1 MTTVASPSAAG
12 TQQTTADV
20 ASVRLAQD
28 TQSFLKLLTAQ
39 LANQDPMA
47 PIDATQFVT
56 QLAQF
61 SSVEQ
66 AVQSNT
72 RLAEVLGELRS
83 SSERLDLAYV
93 GRTVEIESDAL
104 PLTGGAAKASYT
116 VPEDTEKTEIRIL
129 DKDGTIV
136 RTLEGSSIPGS
147 HLMTWDGLDDNG
159 VKVADGIYQIDVAP
173 RNPAGDRL
181 ASTVQTAD
189 TVERVRRVDGESV
202 FVMRS
207 GLQVQR
213 DQIVSAG

>member
-1 MTTVASPSAAG
+1 MTTVANTTAAG
-12 TQQTTADV
+12 GPQTTGDV
-20 ASVRLAQD
+20 AAVRLAQD

-72 RLAEVLGELRS
+72 KLAEVLGELRS
-83 SSERLDLAYV
+83 SGERLDLSYV
-93 GRTVEIESDAL
+93 GRSVEVETDAL
-104 PLTGGAAKASYT
+104 PLSNGSAAASYT
-116 VPEDTEKTEIRIL
+116 VPEDTKATEIRIL
-129 DKDGTIV
+129 DKDGTVV
-136 RTLEGSSIPGS
+136 RTLEGSSIPGT
-147 HLMTWDGLDDNG
+147 HTVTWDGLDASG
-159 VKVADGIYQIDVAP
+159 VRRADGIYQIDVAP

-181 ASTVQTAD
+181 DSSVQVAD
-189 TVERVRRVDGESV
+189 TVARVRRVDGETV